1 MALRE
6 RSLALAIRFVLMAAL
21 VGLLL
26 LRARLAS
33 GETWVVSPSG
43 DDSGPGT
50 VERPFRSFARAAEA
64 AAAGDVVSFRAGTYA
79 TEEEVVLTRSGSS
92 GSPITFAAWPG
103 EKPVL
108 DGGGTPGGIVTL
120 GAGASWIRL
129 SGFTVR
135 GYRIWGLYLEGG
147 NRGVVLDHLDVS
159 GGEACLR
166 VTDGNSGDPPAH
178 GGVEDLLVEDS
189 TFRDALGTVVDCTPG
204 PCDRTTFRRLDVS
217 GGGLVQGVSFGADG
231 IGLEKG
237 REVVV
242 EDCVVHDN
250 GGDGIDLNSR
260 DTAGNVAG
268 VVVRRNRVERN
279 RLMGVKLWAGG
290 RMENNVVTGQGITP
304 VMLGRFPGT
313 YVVVNNTVAFNMQDA
328 WAERDYALGAAWPW
342 DDGTQ
347 PAISLTLANNIFAF
361 NGGPATDGPTGIYLG
376 PKVTLVERNDLY
388 FSREENEVY
397 AEFVSGRSPEFSRVE
412 ILDGTFRA
420 ATGQGEGDRGA
431 DPLFASAWPSTDLRL
446 RAGSPAIDAG
456 DASLAPPHDLGK
468 TARDARPDIGAWE
481 ASSTA
486 SEPFGSVVPAAAHAP
501 GALGSLWRTDVALVN
516 ASGGA
521 ASLTATYLPSG
532 GGAPR
537 TFRGTLDAG
546 TRLFPD
552 VLVTLFGVDAAARSS
567 GAIRVSS
574 DRRLVVS
581 SRTWNAAESGTYGA
595 HLGGVDERRAVTPG
609 RPGILPQL
617 SSGAATRTNVG
628 LTNLGGAAA
637 VAVVRLLDADGRA
650 LGHETVV
657 EVPAGTLVQ
666 VDDVFRACGAG
677 AAAVARGE
685 VEVRT
690 AGGKVFAYA
699 SVIDNATSDPT
710 IVPVIVP

>member
-1 MALRE
+1 M
-6 RSLALAIRFVLMAAL
+6 
-21 VGLLL
+21 
-26 LRARLAS
+26 
-33 GETWVVSPSG
+33 
-43 DDSGPGT
+43 
-50 VERPFRSFARAAEA
+50 
-64 AAAGDVVSFRAGTYA
+64 
-79 TEEEVVLTRSGSS
+79 
-92 GSPITFAAWPG
+92 
-103 EKPVL
+103 
-108 DGGGTPGGIVTL
+108 
-120 GAGASWIRL
+120 
-129 SGFTVR
+129 
-135 GYRIWGLYLEGG
+135 
-147 NRGVVLDHLDVS
+147 
-159 GGEACLR
+159 
-166 VTDGNSGDPPAH
+166 
-178 GGVEDLLVEDS
+178 
-189 TFRDALGTVVDCTPG
+189 
-204 PCDRTTFRRLDVS
+204 
-217 GGGLVQGVSFGADG
+217 
-231 IGLEKG
+231 
-237 REVVV
+237 
-242 EDCVVHDN
+242 
-250 GGDGIDLNSR
+250 
-260 DTAGNVAG
+260 
-268 VVVRRNRVERN
+268 
-279 RLMGVKLWAGG
+279 
-290 RMENNVVTGQGITP
+290 
-304 VMLGRFPGT
+304 
-313 YVVVNNTVAFNMQDA
+313 
-328 WAERDYALGAAWPW
+328 
-342 DDGTQ
+342 
-347 PAISLTLANNIFAF
+347 
-361 NGGPATDGPTGIYLG
+361 
-376 PKVTLVERNDLY
+376 
-388 FSREENEVY
+388 
-397 AEFVSGRSPEFSRVE
+397 
-412 ILDGTFRA
+412 
-420 ATGQGEGDRGA
+420 
-431 DPLFASAWPSTDLRL
+431 
-446 RAGSPAIDAG
+446 
-456 DASLAPPHDLGK
+456 
-468 TARDARPDIGAWE
+468 
-481 ASSTA
+481 
-486 SEPFGSVVPAAAHAP
+486 
-501 GALGSLWRTDVALVN
+501 N